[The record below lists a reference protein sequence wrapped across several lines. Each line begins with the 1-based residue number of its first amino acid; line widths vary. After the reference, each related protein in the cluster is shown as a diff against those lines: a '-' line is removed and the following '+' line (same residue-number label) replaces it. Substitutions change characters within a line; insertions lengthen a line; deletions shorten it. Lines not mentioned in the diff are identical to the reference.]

1 MRKQDKGILIIMK
14 KINVAIIGIG
24 HLGSRHLKVYSEL
37 KNLVNLV
44 GVCDVKEERTERLAR
59 HYHAPFFE
67 DYRDLVGKVDAVN
80 ICVPTTM
87 HYEIGKFFLENKI
100 HTFIEKPI
108 TMDVEQ
114 ADKLIVL
121 AEKNNLKLQ
130 VGHVERFNS
139 AFMAIKHF
147 THHPLFIECHRLN
160 KFPNRSLDIGVVMDL
175 MIHDLDI
182 VLGINDS
189 PVKDFHAVGI
199 KVLTSLE
206 DIASVRIV
214 FENGCVCNLTASR
227 VSDEVMRKIRIFTV
241 DSYISLDY
249 VKQEAFIYRKHGD
262 LISKHALPIQKE
274 EPLKEEL
281 KSFVECVRDD
291 RRPIVSGVEGRDALK
306 LALKICASIKAAQ
319 TQIEEK
325 IKLATAFSKS

>member
-1 MRKQDKGILIIMK
+1 MK
-14 KINVAIIGIG
+14 KPNVAIIGIG

-44 GVCDVKEERTERLAR
+44 GVCDIKEDRTERLAR
-59 HYHAPFFE
+59 HYRVPFFE
-67 DYRDLVGKVDAVN
+67 DYRELIGKIDAVN

-87 HYEIGKFFLENKI
+87 HHKIAKFFLENKV

-108 TMDVEQ
+108 TMDVAQ
-114 ADKLIVL
+114 ADELIAL
-121 AEKNNLKLQ
+121 AAKNNLKLQ

-147 THHPLFIECHRLN
+147 TKHPLFIECHRLN

-175 MIHDLDI
+175 MIHDIDI
-182 VLGINDS
+182 ILGINNS
-189 PVKDFHAVGI
+189 EVESFHAVGI
-199 KVLTSLE
+199 NVLTALE
-206 DIASVRIV
+206 DIASVRVV
-214 FENGCVCNLTASR
+214 FKNGCVCNLTASR
-227 VSDEVMRKIRIFTV
+227 VSDEVMRKIRIFTL

-281 KSFVECVRDD
+281 KSFIECVRDD
-291 RRPIVSGVEGRDALK
+291 KQPVVSGVEGRDALK
-306 LALKICASIKAAQ
+306 LALKICESIKQSQDQILKQAKLTASVQAQ
-319 TQIEEK
+319 I
-325 IKLATAFSKS
+325 

>member
-1 MRKQDKGILIIMK
+1 MK

-37 KNLVNLV
+37 NKLVNLV
-44 GVCDVKEERTERLAR
+44 GVCDVKEDRTERLAR
-59 HYHAPFFE
+59 HYCVAFYE
-67 DYRDLVGKVDAVN
+67 DYRELAGKVDAVN
-80 ICVPTTM
+80 ICVPTTL
-87 HYEIGKFFLENKI
+87 HHEIGKFFLENNI

-108 TMDVEQ
+108 TMDVTQ
-114 ADKLIVL
+114 ADELIAL
-121 AEKNNLKLQ
+121 AQKNNLKLQ

-147 THHPLFIECHRLN
+147 TKHPLFIECHRLN

-182 VLGINDS
+182 ILGVNNS
-189 PVKDFHAVGI
+189 PIKDFHAVGI
-199 KVLTSLE
+199 NVLTDME
-206 DIASVRIV
+206 DIASVRVV

-249 VKQEAFIYRKHGD
+249 VKQEAYIYRKHGD

-281 KSFVECVRDD
+281 KSFIECVRDD
-291 RRPIVSGVEGRDALK
+291 KPPLVSGVEGRNAVK
-306 LALKICASIKAAQ
+306 LALEICASIKTSQNQIAQRIKMAALPQ
-319 TQIEEK
+319 E
-325 IKLATAFSKS
+325 